1 VIWVKDIVKKCL
13 ISMNDRGYIAVYG
26 AYYAEGGTKSEAIN
40 NLVDDINAEKGFR
53 EIRKRLNKKRLFW
66 NKMGMN

>member
-1 VIWVKDIVKKCL
+1 MIWVKDIVKKCL

-26 AYYAEGGTKSEAIN
+26 HYYAEGGTKSEALN
-40 NLVDDINAEKGFR
+40 NLVDEVNAEKGFR
-53 EIRKRLNKKRLFW
+53 NIRKRLNKKRLFW

>member
-1 VIWVKDIVKKCL
+1 MIWVKDIVKKCL

>member
-1 VIWVKDIVKKCL
+1 
-13 ISMNDRGYIAVYG
+13 MNDRGYIAVYG